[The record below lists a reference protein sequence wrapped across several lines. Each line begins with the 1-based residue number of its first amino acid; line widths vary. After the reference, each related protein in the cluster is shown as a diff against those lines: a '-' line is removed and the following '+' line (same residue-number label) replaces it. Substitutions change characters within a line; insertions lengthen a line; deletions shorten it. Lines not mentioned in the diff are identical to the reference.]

1 MTQQNDQVQNEIQSD
16 VEELQQEV
24 ESLSDVTAETE
35 QLSELDIIRQRLDT
49 LTAVDVDGAA
59 RRASAQDRRHWQS
72 QLDKQVTG
80 VRTHTESQVDALRQE
95 LEDLR
100 SVAYQNLDPE
110 EQQKMEMRAM
120 NRRLEAAENAQR
132 NPIQETPQQG
142 TEQVTPAQTEFLSRA
157 SMIANQ
163 SGVQGVAEDFQRM
176 AQGQTPQNAAIWEGL
191 NQEMN
196 PDQWLG
202 AFEANIRH
210 YKQNTT
216 AQAPAQ
222 AAPQSTPQQ
231 QQPTPPLA
239 MGGGQRTRTADEII
253 DAHNQGTEVSRDE
266 LTRAYKEKGVS

>member
-1 MTQQNDQVQNEIQSD
+1 MTQQNDQVQDEIQSD

-24 ESLSDVTAETE
+24 ESLSDVTAEPE
-35 QLSELDIIRQRLDT
+35 QVSELDTIRQRLDT
-49 LTAVDVDGAA
+49 LDVDGAA
-59 RRASAQDRRHWQS
+59 RRASAQDRRYWQS

-80 VRTHTESQVDALRQE
+80 VRTHTERQVEALRQE

-110 EQQKMEMRAM
+110 EQQKMQMRALE
-120 NRRLEAAENAQR
+120 RRVEAAEDAQR
-132 NPIQETPQQG
+132 DPVQETPQPG
-142 TEQVTPAQTEFLSRA
+142 TEQATPEQTQFLSRA

-163 SGVQGVAEDFQRM
+163 SGIPGVAEDFQRM
-176 AQGQTPQNAAIWEGL
+176 AQGQPPQNAALWDGL
-191 NQEMN
+191 NDQMT

-210 YKQNTT
+210 YKQNTP
-216 AQAPAQ
+216 AQAPTQ
-222 AAPQSTPQQ
+222 AVPQSIPQQ
-231 QQPTPPLA
+231 QQQPPPPA

-253 DAHNQGTEVSRDE
+253 DAHNRGDEVSGDE